1 MLRLFLKVRA
11 RTTAVPPFQVAAAYA
26 GLRFGFRRPFAIPGL
41 RPGTARKRRRPEG
54 RFLWRFYLCLQ
65 FQKLDFS
72 LSLPIRSKRNLAP
85 VFFSAAEPGGV
96 PLAEAWNAA
105 PLCRIR
111 RACRAAVHRCGSPQ
125 IFRGLWKSRSAF
137 GCLAARGGK
146 FDPQNRTYVRVCGI
160 IIPPISSDVKGVW
173 GKNTNTVPKT
183 GHIKASA
190 SMERRTLSFY
200 RNQKYCLMPS
210 GARSGSSLMVMVNLM
225 PFFSPK
231 LLSQFRKSSTSL

>member
-11 RTTAVPPFQVAAAYA
+11 RTTAVPPFQVAAVCA

-111 RACRAAVHRCGSPQ
+111 RACRAAVHRWQSTNFP
-125 IFRGLWKSRSAF
+125 RPVEKSLRLRLS
-137 GCLAARGGK
+137 GGAEGGNLTHK
-146 FDPQNRTYVRVCGI
+146 I
-160 IIPPISSDVKGVW
+160 
-173 GKNTNTVPKT
+173 
-183 GHIKASA
+183 
-190 SMERRTLSFY
+190 ERMFEFVVS
-200 RNQKYCLMPS
+200 
-210 GARSGSSLMVMVNLM
+210 
-225 PFFSPK
+225 
-231 LLSQFRKSSTSL
+231 